1 MTDDL
6 TFGGYLDKHER
17 PPAFEGS
24 DGESYSA
31 EIYVDREP
39 CDDGRFGA
47 AVLFVRWS
55 RDGTRPAGHLET
67 EFLAFG
73 RTPEE
78 AGANLRP
85 LTLYEVKERLDGLI
99 EGRKGLADW

>member
-1 MTDDL
+1 MIDDL

-17 PPAFEGS
+17 PPAFQAS
-24 DGESYSA
+24 DGASYSA

-47 AVLFVRWS
+47 AVLYIRWS
-55 RDGTRPAGHLET
+55 RDGTRPEGHVET
-67 EFLAFG
+67 EYLALG

-78 AGANLRP
+78 AGAKLRS
-85 LTLYEVKERLDGLI
+85 LTLYEVKEHLDGLI
-99 EGRKGLADW
+99 QGQKELADW